1 MSMIVFGQI
10 GALNNWIISP
20 VRALQSAFVDSG
32 IVPGWVKKDQ
42 PEASLK
48 RLLWLQAGLVLIFC
62 LCYYQIKAEQVY
74 HVFNMLLVLLYM
86 PMYVIVLLAMVYDR
100 SGPSV
105 VFGQYDSKA
114 LRWLVASMGILSS
127 ICVFLFT
134 IGMKPDVFSDQSNL
148 QYYTLVL
155 LPWLLC
161 FLVPL
166 ILSKNSE

>member
-1 MSMIVFGQI
+1 
-10 GALNNWIISP
+10 
-20 VRALQSAFVDSG
+20 
-32 IVPGWVKKDQ
+32 
-42 PEASLK
+42 
-48 RLLWLQAGLVLIFC
+48 
-62 LCYYQIKAEQVY
+62 
-74 HVFNMLLVLLYM
+74 
-86 PMYVIVLLAMVYDR
+86 
-100 SGPSV
+100 
-105 VFGQYDSKA
+105 
-114 LRWLVASMGILSS
+114 VASMGILSS